1 MPRLSVIIPV
11 FNSAPYLALS
21 VPALLRQE
29 MPREEFELIF
39 VDNNSTD
46 GSAAL
51 LRQREGITTLEEPKQ
66 SAYAARNRGV
76 EASRGDILV
85 FTDPDCVPGRSW
97 LRQIDGAFRD
107 KAVQVMLGPRRFATD
122 SLTLSTLA
130 DYETAKDAYMA
141 GCRRMD
147 VVYGFANNMAVRR
160 AAFEEFGPFD
170 LLARGG
176 DTLFL
181 RRVVAQYGYDA
192 LAFEETAA
200 VRHMEIDSAAR
211 YFSKVVTYATSR
223 KRNRGY
229 NTAKPLSMRERFWA
243 WQRAAAVNG
252 YSPSRKAFSLA
263 LLGLGAA
270 LWKLSFLGS
279 ISAAGPA
286 SESSP
291 EAAPYP

>member
-51 LRQREGITTLEEPKQ
+51 LRQRDGITTLEEPKQ

-130 DYETAKDAYMA
+130 DYETAKDAYGRLPA
-141 GCRRMD
+141 HGCGVR
-147 VVYGFANNMAVRR
+147 VCEQYGR
-160 AAFEEFGPFD
+160 AA
-170 LLARGG
+170 RG
-176 DTLFL
+176 F
-181 RRVVAQYGYDA
+181 RRVW
-192 LAFEETAA
+192 A
-200 VRHMEIDSAAR
+200 V
-211 YFSKVVTYATSR
+211 
-223 KRNRGY
+223 
-229 NTAKPLSMRERFWA
+229 
-243 WQRAAAVNG
+243 
-252 YSPSRKAFSLA
+252 
-263 LLGLGAA
+263 
-270 LWKLSFLGS
+270 
-279 ISAAGPA
+279 
-286 SESSP
+286 
-291 EAAPYP
+291 